1 MTCALELREDAGG
14 VSFSV
19 RVSPSASRSAVLG
32 EHGGALKVSLA
43 APAVEGKASDELI
56 KLLAKLLGVPKRAVS
71 ILHGEQ
77 SKQKTLRVLGVPG
90 EQVRALI
97 EK

>member
-1 MTCALELREDAGG
+1 M
-14 VSFSV
+14 SFSV
-19 RVSPSASRSAVLG
+19 RVSPSASRSSVQG

-43 APAVEGKASDELI
+43 APPVEGKANAELI
-56 KLLAKLLGVPKRAVS
+56 KLIAKQLGVPKRAVE

-77 SKQKTLRVLGVPG
+77 SKQKTLRVLGVRA

-97 EK
+97 EE